1 MKIIDKIL
9 KIRTDRLEATNPP
22 SRSTSSNSVSSAVS
36 SVHDHEQGTTTDHVV
51 DGLSNLPTPP
61 TPPLTTPCASSSP
74 YFSFEFFPPK
84 TEAGLDNLYE
94 RIDRMKDL
102 EPLFI
107 DVTWGAGGRT
117 ERETL
122 SIASY
127 AQQYCG
133 LDVLMHLTCTGLS
146 RGDVKAALE
155 TAKDAGVHNI
165 LALRGDA
172 GKGQSMWTP
181 HPDGFK
187 NATELVLFIK
197 QTYGNHFG
205 IAVAGHPEG
214 HIDGSGVESDLKYLK
229 EKIDAGADFI
239 VTQFFYDTDVFIG
252 YVEKC
257 RGIGITCPV
266 IPGVMAI
273 QSYPSFLRMTQ
284 FCKTKV
290 SSNIT
295 EMLEAVK
302 DDDEAVKTKG
312 VEIAVDMCQKLLR
325 EGYCDGVHFYTLNL
339 ERSVRRILEKLES
352 VDPDDHHYSSKTQR
366 QLPWRPSTLETRK
379 KEEVRPINWA
389 NRPKSYMK
397 RTEDWD
403 EFPNGRWGDARS
415 PAFGELSDS
424 HFYRFTLGNVEDRK
438 AMLGE
443 NPTMLQ
449 DVYDVFGDYILG
461 KIPLLP
467 WCEQSL
473 QPESFTIQ
481 EELAALNRKGFLTI
495 NSQPAVNGVPSDD
508 PVFGWGGKGGYCYQK
523 AYVEC
528 FVSPENFAKLLESAE
543 KRDSLNLYGLN
554 SKGEEVKIGQEG
566 GGVTALTWGV
576 FPNREVLQPTVF
588 DPEIFVHTWSEEA
601 FSLWQT
607 MWLSLYD
614 EESEA
619 YELLE
624 EIHDTFYLVA
634 IVDNEFQKDDNLW
647 KLLLEL
653 SHD

>member
-146 RGDVKAALE
+146 RGAIKAALE

-214 HIDGSGVESDLKYLK
+214 HIDGPGVESDLNYLK

-257 RGIGITCPV
+257 RGIGITCPI

-508 PVFGWGGKGGYCYQK
+508 QVFGWGGKGGYCYQK

-554 SKGEEVKIGQEG
+554 SKGEVKIGQEG

-588 DPEIFVHTWSEEA
+588 DPEIFAHTWSEEA